1 LKEEG
6 KKKKEKPGA
15 YNSAIETRLF
25 YSKQISE
32 ITLLPTH
39 QNIHFVSS
47 KIEKRSKS
55 PPLQL
60 TSAKKLPEEFDVI
73 SAVASF
79 FLASLLNSFIK

>member
-1 LKEEG
+1 MKEEG
-6 KKKKEKPGA
+6 EKKEKPRA
-15 YNSAIETRLF
+15 YNCAMETRLF

-47 KIEKRSKS
+47 KIETRSKS